1 MMTVMSAP
9 PSSAP
14 ARLLITAL
22 PAIVLLGAGS
32 WPIVSH
38 PYADAYQPWLFVGL
52 ALCCLLGGSGAAGSP
67 LATTVTTKKLARGAM
82 AAALVGLVALSA
94 LVLTDG
100 LCFHGYAAP
109 DGSCAQPPPTP

>member
-1 MMTVMSAP
+1 MITVMPAL
-9 PSSAP
+9 PSSDP
-14 ARLLITAL
+14 VRLLTTAL

-52 ALCCLLGGSGAAGSP
+52 ALCCLIGGSGAAGSP
-67 LATTVTTKKLARGAM
+67 LATTVTTKRLARGAM

-94 LVLTDG
+94 LVLTAG
-100 LCFHGYAAP
+100 LCLHGYPAP
-109 DGSCAQPPPTP
+109 DGSCAQPAP